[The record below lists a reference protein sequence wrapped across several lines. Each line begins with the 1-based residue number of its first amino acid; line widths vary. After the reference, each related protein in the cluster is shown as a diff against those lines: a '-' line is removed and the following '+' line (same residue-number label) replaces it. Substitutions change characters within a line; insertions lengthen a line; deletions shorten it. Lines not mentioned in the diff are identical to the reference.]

1 MAAHFPL
8 ITKSSGKIFPE
19 PCNVFPQNINLYLH
33 SLVPHQTDFLPV
45 LSLPVFPELPAAAP
59 AAVPADILYTAEVR
73 FALIPD
79 TQFPDEEHSAGM
91 PDIRRSAEARPV
103 PSPDT
108 RYSAGVPGSPYSAVE
123 PGTLGLRSAAGAD
136 SRTAEQ
142 PADNYYTAEASAGI
156 LPGADTVHPQ
166 VQELR

>member
-91 PDIRRSAEARPV
+91 PDIRRSA
-103 PSPDT
+103 
-108 RYSAGVPGSPYSAVE
+108 GVPGSPYSAVE
-123 PGTLGLRSAAGAD
+123 SGTLGLRSAAGAD

-156 LPGADTVHPQ
+156 LPGADTGHPQ